1 MTAPFQ
7 IHLHQTH
14 HPIGDF
20 ESIFTYIK
28 DNFGANRSVAPLA
41 GPHIFPELFLTGYP
55 LLDLCLQRPFIERY
69 LNFIEQLNNW
79 SQQEFQ
85 PLKSGAP
92 LGLFLG
98 GLQYTFDAQNYPAK
112 IENAIFLLVPGMP
125 LKHVYSKMLL
135 PNYDIFD
142 EKKYFSPGS
151 SVATITFA
159 EKNIAL
165 MICEDMWPSTLH
177 TCNPVHDLQQIML
190 REKRPFDFVIN
201 LSASP
206 YHVGKL
212 GKRLERAKEISH
224 TLAAPF
230 FYCNRVGGEDEILF
244 DGGSFAVN
252 GEKVLGLASQ
262 FTTDLLS
269 LELPGPGQYHPPGEK
284 TVNTWESLFEPRIK
298 TAPATMA
305 RLREFSPSDCEEI
318 VKGLCFGLQEYA
330 VKTGHR
336 KFLVA
341 ISGGLDSSLVA
352 VLAKLSL
359 APGQVLES
367 IFMPSQFTSSLS
379 YTLASQL
386 ARGLEIKMH
395 TLPIKFLHSTVRNAY
410 NDNCGEELN
419 GLADENVQSRLR
431 GLLLYAKSN
440 RGGFLVLNTSN
451 KSELAVGYSTIYGD
465 SVGALAL
472 LGDLYKT
479 EVFQLARYI
488 NHKYGPMIP
497 EEIISRPP
505 TAELRK
511 DQKDSDSLPPYERLD
526 PILEGILSYRL
537 SLSDL
542 SKMGLPQE
550 EIERTYRLYLNSE
563 YKRKQFSPIIKLKPK
578 SFGFGYRV
586 PICKKMI

>member
-1 MTAPFQ
+1 MNQAFQ
-7 IHLHQTH
+7 IHLHQPH
-14 HPIGDF
+14 HNIGDF
-20 ESIFTYIK
+20 ESIFTYLK
-28 DNFGANRSVAPLA
+28 DNFGTDQNKPPLP

-55 LLDLCLQRPFIERY
+55 LQDLCLQRPFIERY
-69 LNFIEQLNNW
+69 LNFIERLNQW
-79 SQQEFQ
+79 ALQDFHRQ
-85 PLKSGAP
+85 KSGAP
-92 LGLFLG
+92 IALFLG
-98 GLQYTFDAQNYPAK
+98 GLQYTFDAQNYPTK
-112 IENAIFLLVPGMP
+112 IENAIFLIEPGKP
-125 LKHVYSKMLL
+125 LKHLYSKMLL

-142 EKKYFSPGS
+142 EKKYFTPGTS
-151 SVATITFA
+151 IANVTFA

-177 TCNPVHDLQQIML
+177 ACNPVNDLLQLTKQ
-190 REKRPFDFVIN
+190 ENRPFDFIIN
-201 LSASP
+201 ISASP

-230 FYCNRVGGEDEILF
+230 FYCNRIGGEDEILF

-252 GEKVLGLASQ
+252 GDKVLGLASQ
-262 FTTDLLS
+262 FTTDLLT
-269 LELPGPGQYHPPGEK
+269 LELPSKTGQYHPLGGK
-284 TVNTWESLFEPRIK
+284 TVNTWESLFDPRIK
-298 TAPATMA
+298 PTHPIAQ
-305 RLREFSPSDCEEI
+305 LKEFSPSDCEEI

-330 VKTGHR
+330 LKTGHR

-341 ISGGLDSSLVA
+341 VSGGIDSALVL

-379 YTLASQL
+379 YTLASNFAKQ
-386 ARGLEIKMH
+386 LEIKMH
-395 TLPIKFLHSTVRNAY
+395 TLPIKFLHSTIRNVY
-410 NDNCGEELN
+410 RDNCGEELN
-419 GLADENVQSRLR
+419 GLSDENVQSRLR

-451 KSELAVGYSTIYGD
+451 KSELSVGYSTIYGD
-465 SVGALAL
+465 SVGAISL

-479 EVFQLARYI
+479 EVYQLARYI
-488 NHKYGPMIP
+488 NQKYGALIP
-497 EEIISRPP
+497 EEIITRPP

-511 DQKDSDSLPPYERLD
+511 GQQDTDSLPPYDRLD

-550 EIERTYRLYLNSE
+550 EIDRTYRLYLNSE
-563 YKRKQFSPIIKLKPK
+563 YKRKQFAPIIKIKPK